1 MTGTPISL
9 ATISS
14 AAAAPSEGHRMHT
27 SRETFGVLA
36 DGRPIEIVTLRNTWG
51 ISVKV
56 ITLGAAMQSL
66 TVPGRAGQ
74 LDDVLLG
81 YDTAADYMD
90 RPQYFGATI
99 GRFANRIGS
108 GRFELDGVKYQLE
121 TNDGPNHLHGG
132 VRGFDRCVW
141 TIDSVDDGPEP
152 GVVMSQV
159 SLDGDS
165 GYPGELRITATFTLN
180 DRNEVGIAYCATTT
194 RPTIVNLTNHNF
206 YNLGGVSSSGD
217 IYQHLL
223 TIPASA
229 ITPVDAALIPTGALQ
244 PVANTP
250 FDFRTRKAIGAHIRD
265 AKDEQIRFGRG
276 YDHTFIVDGAGHMRV
291 MARLE
296 DQSTGRVMELLS
308 AAPGLQVYSG
318 NSLDGTVIGKGGQ
331 IYRQG
336 DAICLEPQIFPDSP
350 NKPDF
355 PSARLDPGQ
364 AYENRMI
371 LRFSISDDD
380 IRGSQS

>member
-1 MTGTPISL
+1 
-9 ATISS
+9 
-14 AAAAPSEGHRMHT
+14 MHT

-152 GVVMSQV
+152 GVVMSHV

-276 YDHTFIVDGAGHMRV
+276 YDHTFIVDGAGRMRV

-318 NSLDGTVIGKGGQ
+318 NSLDGTVMGKGGQ

-336 DAICLEPQIFPDSP
+336 DAICLEPQIFPDAP